1 MAEPTTVA
9 RPYAEAAFELAREQD
24 ALPVW
29 SEMLRFATTIVAD
42 ERVTAALE
50 NPRLS
55 AGDKEALLLSIAGD
69 RVIGDGRNFLRVL
82 IEADRIA
89 LLPQIRALFDQLKD
103 DAENVAKAK
112 IESAMPLSPE
122 QTSELTTALEKR
134 FGKKIEATVSV
145 NSTLIGGARVTVG
158 DAVIDGSVQAK
169 LEAMR
174 AQLRT

>member
-9 RPYAEAAFELAREQD
+9 RPYAEAAFELAREQN

-55 AGDKEALLLSIAGD
+55 TGDKEALLLSIVGD
-69 RVIGDGRNFLRVL
+69 RVTGDGRSFLRVL

-103 DAENVAKAK
+103 DAENVAKAH
-112 IESAMPLSPE
+112 IESALPLTPE
-122 QTSELTTALEKR
+122 QTSELTAALEKR

-145 NSTLIGGARVTVG
+145 NPSLIGGARVTVG

-169 LEAMR
+169 LASMR